1 MLKLALT
8 FSLPISRAHDSP
20 WPISC
25 SISTPPSSAAHG
37 TWFCF
42 LAVLYSACQVN
53 GLPEQSD
60 MFVSVNPF
68 LALAW
73 INPVWPVVRSATL
86 AVKPPA
92 GSVIDTLSTS
102 PGFSLSVLALP
113 SIVLVLGSCGAGEP
127 GGMPLVCR

>member
-1 MLKLALT
+1 MAT
-8 FSLPISRAHDSP
+8 VCLPDSWAHDSP

-42 LAVLYSACQVN
+42 LAVSYSACQVN

-68 LALAW
+68 AALACM
-73 INPVWPVVRSATL
+73 NPLWPVVRSAIL
-86 AVKPPA
+86 VVKPPG
-92 GSVIDTLSTS
+92 GSLIDSLITS
-102 PGFSLSVLALP
+102 PGFILSVLALP

>member
-1 MLKLALT
+1 M
-8 FSLPISRAHDSP
+8 
-20 WPISC
+20 
-25 SISTPPSSAAHG
+25 STPPSSAAHG

-73 INPVWPVVRSATL
+73 IKPVWPVVRSWTFD
-86 AVKPPA
+86 
-92 GSVIDTLSTS
+92 GETS
-102 PGFSLSVLALP
+102 RRVGHRQP
-113 SIVLVLGSCGAGEP
+113 
-127 GGMPLVCR
+127 